1 MARNIQFK
9 VGLFI
14 IITSV
19 MILSFIGYV
28 AYKKGFFAKQ
38 QTYTLSSKSGENLT
52 EGMPVVFSGFKIGQV
67 DALELNSDGLVMIKI
82 KVPDQHIKWI
92 RADSIFILEK
102 PLIGSAR
109 IYIATANLN
118 SPPLPETVIPQIVEV
133 NDINNAIKNIKPI
146 LEKIG
151 SIADNIETLIANLA
165 DPDGDLTKILSNT
178 RNVTLQA
185 DGILK
190 KVDAMAEK
198 TDEQLYGSQGVLT
211 HVQTILKDLIVK
223 LKKMDP
229 VLDNIHKIS
238 ADTADTTRD
247 LKILRQDIDS
257 MVADINNVV
266 NDIDKLIPLKKETQL
281 KLP

>member
-19 MILSFIGYV
+19 MILSFIGSV
-28 AYKKGFFAKQ
+28 AYKKGFFAKHY
-38 QTYTLSSKSGENLT
+38 TYTLSSKSGENLT

-67 DALELNSDGLVMIKI
+67 DSLELNSDGLVMIKI

-146 LEKIG
+146 LDKIG

-178 RNVTLQA
+178 RNVTVQA

-198 TDEQLYGSQGVLT
+198 TDEQLYGSQGVLA
-211 HVQTILKDLIVK
+211 HVQAILKDLIVK
-223 LKKMDP
+223 LKKIDP
-229 VLDNIHKIS
+229 VLDNVHKIS

>member
-1 MARNIQFK
+1 MSRNIQFK

-14 IITSV
+14 IISSV
-19 MILSFIGYV
+19 MILSFVGYV

-38 QTYTLSSKSGENLT
+38 HTYTLSSKSGENLT
-52 EGMPVVFSGFKIGQV
+52 EGMPVVFSGFKIGRV
-67 DALELNSDGLVMIKI
+67 DSLELNEDGLVIIKI

-102 PLIGSAR
+102 PLIGSSR

-118 SPPLPETVIPQIVEV
+118 SPQLPETVIPQIVEV
-133 NDINNAIKNIKPI
+133 NDINDAVKNIKPI

-151 SIADNIETLIANLA
+151 SIADNIETLISNLA

-178 RNVTLQA
+178 RNFTRQA

-198 TDEQLYGSQGVLT
+198 TDEQLYGSQGVLA

-223 LKKMDP
+223 LKKIDP

-257 MVADINNVV
+257 MVDDINKVV

>member
-1 MARNIQFK
+1 MSRNIQFK

-19 MILSFIGYV
+19 MILSFVGYV

-38 QTYTLSSKSGENLT
+38 HTYTLSSKSGENLT

-67 DALELNSDGLVMIKI
+67 DSLELNSDGLVMIKI

-118 SPPLPETVIPQIVEV
+118 SPPLPATVIPQIVEV

-151 SIADNIETLIANLA
+151 SIADSIETLIANLA
-165 DPDGDLTKILSNT
+165 DPEGDLTKILRNT
-178 RNVTLQA
+178 RNVTVQA

-190 KVDAMAEK
+190 KVDAMAVK
-198 TDEQLYGSQGVLT
+198 TDEQLYGSQGVLA

-223 LKKMDP
+223 LKKIDP
-229 VLDNIHKIS
+229 VLDNVHKIS

-266 NDIDKLIPLKKETQL
+266 NDIDKLIPLRKETQL

>member
-1 MARNIQFK
+1 MSRNIQFK

-19 MILSFIGYV
+19 MILSFVGYV

-38 QTYTLSSKSGENLT
+38 HTYTLSSKSGENLT
-52 EGMPVVFSGFKIGQV
+52 EGMPVVFSGFKIGQI
-67 DALELNSDGLVMIKI
+67 DSLELNSDGLVMIKI

-178 RNVTLQA
+178 RNVTVQA

-198 TDEQLYGSQGVLT
+198 TDEQLYGSQGVLA

-223 LKKMDP
+223 LKKIDP
-229 VLDNIHKIS
+229 VLDNVHKIS

>member
-1 MARNIQFK
+1 MSRNIQFK

-38 QTYTLSSKSGENLT
+38 HTYALSSKSGENLT

-67 DALELNSDGLVMIKI
+67 DSLELNSDGLVMIKI

-178 RNVTLQA
+178 RNVTVQA

-198 TDEQLYGSQGVLT
+198 TDEQLYGSQGVLA

-223 LKKMDP
+223 LKKIDP
-229 VLDNIHKIS
+229 VLDNVHKIS

>member
-1 MARNIQFK
+1 MSRNIQFK

-52 EGMPVVFSGFKIGQV
+52 EGMPVVFSGFKIGQI
-67 DALELNSDGLVMIKI
+67 DSLELNSDGLVMIKI

-165 DPDGDLTKILSNT
+165 DPDGDLNKILSNT
-178 RNVTLQA
+178 RNVTVQA

-198 TDEQLYGSQGVLT
+198 TDEQLYGSQGVLA

-223 LKKMDP
+223 LKKIDP
-229 VLDNIHKIS
+229 VLDNVHKIS

>member
-38 QTYTLSSKSGENLT
+38 HTYTLSSKSGENLT

-67 DALELNSDGLVMIKI
+67 DSLELNSDGLVMIKI

-133 NDINNAIKNIKPI
+133 NDINNAIKSIKPI

-190 KVDAMAEK
+190 KVDAMAAK
-198 TDEQLYGSQGVLT
+198 TDEQLYGSQGVLA

-223 LKKMDP
+223 LKKIDP
-229 VLDNIHKIS
+229 VLDNVHKIS

-247 LKILRQDIDS
+247 LKILRQDIDG

>member
-1 MARNIQFK
+1 MSRNIQFK

-19 MILSFIGYV
+19 MILSCIGYV
-28 AYKKGFFAKQ
+28 AYKKGFFAKHY
-38 QTYTLSSKSGENLT
+38 TYTLSSKSGENLT
-52 EGMPVVFSGFKIGQV
+52 EGMPVVFSGFKIGQI
-67 DALELNSDGLVMIKI
+67 DSLELNSDGLVMIKI

-165 DPDGDLTKILSNT
+165 DPDGDLNKILSNT
-178 RNVTLQA
+178 RNVTVQA

-198 TDEQLYGSQGVLT
+198 TDEQLYGSQGVLA

-223 LKKMDP
+223 LKKIDP
-229 VLDNIHKIS
+229 VLDNVHKIS

>member
-1 MARNIQFK
+1 MPRNIQFK
-9 VGLFI
+9 VGLFM

-19 MILSFIGYV
+19 MIISFVGYV
-28 AYKKGFFAKQ
+28 AYKKGVFAKQ
-38 QTYTLSSKSGENLT
+38 HTYTLSSKSGENLT
-52 EGMPVVFSGFKIGQV
+52 EGMPVVFSGFKIGRV
-67 DALELNSDGLVMIKI
+67 DSLELNEDGLVMIKI
-82 KVPDQHIKWI
+82 KVTDQHIKWI
-92 RADSIFILEK
+92 RADSVFILEK
-102 PLIGSAR
+102 PLIGAPR

-118 SPPLPETVIPQIVEV
+118 SPPLPDTVIPQIVEV
-133 NDINNAIKNIKPI
+133 NDINDAIKNIKPI

-190 KVDAMAEK
+190 KVDAMAAK
-198 TDEQLYGSQGVLT
+198 TDAQLYGSQGVLA
-211 HVQTILKDLIVK
+211 HVQTILKDLSVK
-223 LKKMDP
+223 LKKIDP

-238 ADTADTTRD
+238 ADTADTTTD
-247 LKILRQDIDS
+247 LKMLRQDIDR
-257 MVADINNVV
+257 MVDDINGVV
-266 NDIDKLIPLKKETQL
+266 NDIDRLIPLKKETQL

>member
-1 MARNIQFK
+1 MPRNIQFK

-14 IITSV
+14 IITSL
-19 MILSFIGYV
+19 MIFSFVGYV

-38 QTYTLSSKSGENLT
+38 HTYTLSSKSGENLT
-52 EGMPVVFSGFKIGQV
+52 EGMPVVFSGFKIGRV
-67 DALELNSDGLVMIKI
+67 DSLELNEDGLVMIKI

-109 IYIATANLN
+109 IYIATANLT

-133 NDINNAIKNIKPI
+133 NDINDAIKNIKPI

-151 SIADNIETLIANLA
+151 SIADNIETLISNLA

-178 RNVTLQA
+178 RNVTRQA

-198 TDEQLYGSQGVLT
+198 TDEQLYGSQGVLA

-229 VLDNIHKIS
+229 VLDNIHRIS
-238 ADTADTTRD
+238 ADTADTTKD
-247 LKILRQDIDS
+247 LKLLRQDIDG
-257 MVADINNVV
+257 MVDDINNVV

>member
-1 MARNIQFK
+1 MSRNIQFK

-19 MILSFIGYV
+19 VILSFVGYV

-38 QTYTLSSKSGENLT
+38 HTYTLSSKSGENLT
-52 EGMPVVFSGFKIGQV
+52 EGMPVVFSGFKIGRV
-67 DALELNSDGLVMIKI
+67 DSLELNSDGLVMIKI
-82 KVPDQHIKWI
+82 KVPDQHVKWI
-92 RADSIFILEK
+92 RSDSIFILEK

-109 IYIATANLN
+109 IYIATANLH

-133 NDINNAIKNIKPI
+133 NDINDAVKNIKPI

-151 SIADNIETLIANLA
+151 SIADNIEALISNLA

-185 DGILK
+185 DGLLK

-198 TDEQLYGSQGVLT
+198 TDEQLYGSQGVLG

-223 LKKMDP
+223 LKKLDP

-247 LKILRQDIDS
+247 LKILRQDIDG
-257 MVADINNVV
+257 MVDDINNVV

>member
-1 MARNIQFK
+1 MSRNIQFK

-52 EGMPVVFSGFKIGQV
+52 EGMPVVFSGFKIGQI
-67 DALELNSDGLVMIKI
+67 DSLELNSDGLVMIKI

-178 RNVTLQA
+178 RNVTVQA

-198 TDEQLYGSQGVLT
+198 TDEQLYGSQGVLA

-223 LKKMDP
+223 LKKIDP
-229 VLDNIHKIS
+229 VLDNVHKIS

>member
-118 SPPLPETVIPQIVEV
+118 SPPLPEAVIPQIVEV
-133 NDINNAIKNIKPI
+133 NDINDAIKNIKPI

-151 SIADNIETLIANLA
+151 SIADNIETLIAKLA

-178 RNVTLQA
+178 RNVTVQA

-190 KVDAMAEK
+190 KVDAMAAK
-198 TDEQLYGSQGVLT
+198 TDEQLYGSQGVLA

-223 LKKMDP
+223 LKKIDP

-247 LKILRQDIDS
+247 LKILRQDIDG